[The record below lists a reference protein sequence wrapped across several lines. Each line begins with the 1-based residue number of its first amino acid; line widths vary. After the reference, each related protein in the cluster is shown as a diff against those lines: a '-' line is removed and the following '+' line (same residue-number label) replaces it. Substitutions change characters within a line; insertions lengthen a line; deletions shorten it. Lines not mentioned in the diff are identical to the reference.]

1 MSALSRVSPSK
12 SVGGPSGGAILLA
25 FLVFPNKGGFA
36 AALLLPHLGRSPT
49 QTGLASVW
57 RLEDWRLFDRPGA
70 PVSCPR
76 NCLVCQAKEHKIVR
90 LPLVHL

>member
-12 SVGGPSGGAILLA
+12 SVGGPPGGATLLA

-36 AALLLPHLGRSPT
+36 AALLPHLGRSPA

-70 PVSCPR
+70 LALGIALS
-76 NCLVCQAKEHKIVR
+76 VR
-90 LPLVHL
+90 PKNTKL